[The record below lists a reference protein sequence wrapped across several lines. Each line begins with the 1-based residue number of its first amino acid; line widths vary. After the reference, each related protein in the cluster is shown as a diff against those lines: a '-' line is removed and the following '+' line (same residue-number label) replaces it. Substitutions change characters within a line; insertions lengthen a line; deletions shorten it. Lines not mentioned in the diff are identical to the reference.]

1 MGPVSGSNI
10 TQRQPE
16 INITDVLTLII
27 HEISLRTETFKHV
40 NIGQTMVCM
49 ASNKKTGRGVTY
61 GKLVPL
67 RFKNGMQTLKYREKY
82 YSMPG
87 ITANGIPMLY
97 IIYFYFPK
105 FFDLPPAEK
114 LRVIFHELYHIS
126 PEFNG
131 DIRRFGKI
139 KISHG
144 FSRKRFDGL
153 FEDEQRNFYN
163 YISQTPFMNFLE
175 ANTRTLSE
183 SFRRISGA
191 RMKVP
196 KPRIIQTAEKEYKN

>member
-1 MGPVSGSNI
+1 MESTLRSNI
-10 TQRQPE
+10 ALKQPG

-40 NIGQTMVCM
+40 NIEQTMVCM
-49 ASNKKTGRGVTY
+49 ASNKKNSRGVTY

-67 RFKNGMQTLKYREKY
+67 RFKNGIQTLKYREKY

-87 ITANGIPMLY
+87 IIINRIPILY
-97 IIYFYFPK
+97 VIYFYFPK
-105 FFDLPPAEK
+105 FFDLPPPEK

-163 YISQTPFMNFLE
+163 YISQTPFMNFLG
-175 ANTRTLSE
+175 ADTRTLRE
-183 SFRRISGA
+183 NFKKISGA

-196 KPRIIQTAEKEYKN
+196 KPKIIKTTA